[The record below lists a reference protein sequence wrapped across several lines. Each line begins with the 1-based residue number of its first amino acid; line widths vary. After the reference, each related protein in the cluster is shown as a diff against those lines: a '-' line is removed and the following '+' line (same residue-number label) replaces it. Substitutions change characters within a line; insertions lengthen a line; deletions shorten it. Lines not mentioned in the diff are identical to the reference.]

1 MNVTIEHVFCPYCDE
16 VTELYFRLINTILF
30 SSDES
35 ELRSG
40 IEHLQKSAPI
50 DKYFICGYG
59 SHHFWVHQR
68 RPSDTSQIFRYR
80 VMIARF

>member
-35 ELRSG
+35 ELRSS

-50 DKYFICGYG
+50 DQYFTCGYG

-68 RPSDTSQIFRYR
+68 CPSDTSQTFRHR

>member
-30 SSDES
+30 SSDEN

-50 DKYFICGYG
+50 DQYFTCGYG

-68 RPSDTSQIFRYR
+68 RPSDTSQTFRHR